1 MFFLATILTLSLAG
15 CSQDTPAEQAE
26 EEAGVDEIVEEETT
40 APYQAPSR
48 DAEEAADEEAK
59 KKAAEQGKGAFGQQS
74 SQEKARN
81 TIAAYE
87 AGGQVDGVTCQIAKA
102 QLDLGEEGAANLLNG
117 WDSVGDGPSVR
128 ELQAQGMDP
137 QEAMRGAR
145 DLRARLGASS
155 SGRGSGVVVTPE

>member
-26 EEAGVDEIVEEETT
+26 EEAGVDEVVEEETT

-59 KKAAEQGKGAFGQQS
+59 KAAEQGKSAFGQQS

-81 TIAAYE
+81 TITVYE
-87 AGGQVDGVTCQIAKA
+87 AGGQVDEVTCQIAKA

-145 DLRARLGASS
+145 DLRARLGASPS
-155 SGRGSGVVVTPE
+155 SRGSGVVVTPE

>member
-1 MFFLATILTLSLAG
+1 MRRIMSFLATILTLLLAG
-15 CSQDTPAEQAE
+15 CSQDTPVEQAE

-59 KKAAEQGKGAFGQQS
+59 KKAAEQGKRAFGQQS

-87 AGGQVDGVTCQIAKA
+87 AGGQVDES
-102 QLDLGEEGAANLLNG
+102 L
-117 WDSVGDGPSVR
+117 
-128 ELQAQGMDP
+128 
-137 QEAMRGAR
+137 AR
-145 DLRARLGASS
+145 
-155 SGRGSGVVVTPE
+155 